1 VLDPRYLRAIADQVA
16 AILKSERERLGLSM
30 NVVAERAGL
39 SQPMVSLVE
48 RRLRQPTLDTL
59 LRICIALEVDLADLI
74 QRAQRAA
81 SRSTSKP

>member
-1 VLDPRYLRAIADQVA
+1 VLDHKYLRAIADELA
-16 AILKSERERLGLSM
+16 AILRSERERLGLSM
-30 NVVAERAGL
+30 NAVAERAGL

-59 LRICIALEVDLADLI
+59 LRISVALEVDLADLI

-81 SRSTSKP
+81 ARPTPKT